1 MKLNSIIQA
10 SIFTSLSIGMGFS
23 LLLVPNVE
31 LVTFIVFTAG
41 LVMGPAWGILVGAA
55 SEFVFSALNP
65 LGSGLVFPP
74 LIIGQVA
81 GMALVGLMGGVT
93 RPFFWKKY
101 PGTRRILFLGVSGF
115 LLTFIFDS
123 ITTLSY
129 PVSAG
134 FDLPQ
139 TLALYISGIGFTL
152 LHQVSNF
159 FVFTLG
165 IPRVLRYLAE

>member
-1 MKLNSIIQA
+1 MKLNNLIRA
-10 SIFTSLSIGMGFS
+10 SIFTSLGIGMGYS
-23 LLLVPNVE
+23 LLLIPNVE
-31 LVTFIVFTAG
+31 LITFIVFTAG
-41 LVMGPAWGILVGAA
+41 LVMGPAWGLLVGAT

-81 GMALVGLMGGVT
+81 GMALTGLMGGVLK
-93 RPFFWKKY
+93 PFFWRKFLNT
-101 PGTRRILFLGVSGF
+101 PGILALGVTGF
-115 LLTFIFDS
+115 ILTFIFDS

-134 FDLPQ
+134 FGFPQ
-139 TLALYISGIGFTL
+139 TLALYLSGIGFTL
-152 LHQVSNF
+152 LHQVTNF

-165 IPRVLRYLAE
+165 LPRVLRYLAP